1 MKQTQQLYAL
11 QVCEDKIKEVR
22 EELQKTQGAIDAL
35 HTQHAERQKEH
46 EEAPKLL
53 QNIHSEIKLKNLD
66 AAALAEKQKSFQQ
79 KVSEGKLSSKD
90 FSRAGKEMDV
100 FKKQKG
106 KLEEDIL
113 ALLDKQEALKKKL
126 ANGDKDLSAWT
137 EASETQVNEKRL
149 ALEGL
154 KQILEEREK
163 EKENISSEIPASY
176 LKQFRELYDVMDG
189 VAVSR
194 VEEDACGG
202 CFMGLSTG
210 LVDKVKTHDD
220 DVCFCDSC
228 GRMLYCPQ

>member
-11 QVCEDKIKEVR
+11 QECEDKLKEVR
-22 EELQKTQGAIDAL
+22 EELQKTLDAIDAL
-35 HTQHAERQKEH
+35 HAQHAERQKEQ

-53 QNIHSEIKLKNLD
+53 QHLQSEIKLKNLD
-66 AAALAEKQKSFQQ
+66 VAALVEKQKSFQQ
-79 KVSEGKLSSKD
+79 KVSVGKLSSKD

-106 KLEEDIL
+106 KLEEDVL

-126 ANGDKDLSAWT
+126 AGGDKDLIAWT
-137 EASETQVNEKRL
+137 LAMETQVSEKTL

-154 KQILEEREK
+154 QKILEEREK
-163 EKENISSEIPASY
+163 EKENISSQIPASY

-228 GRMLYCPQ
+228 GRMLYCP